1 MKKKFDSPKLISSFY
16 SSIITI
22 FQILQKKKRKI
33 RKLNFLNNSSS
44 SIYIII
50 RNGLSMHA
58 TLEEGRAR
66 SRASD
71 LVTSKFNKRHKPIR
85 TAAKTRRAIKPAIT
99 RFSLSL
105 FSRQRRGRGK
115 RRLRG
120 MGRSVWLC
128 VAWWLTGKVRGA
140 RERISGGR
148 WRAHRDVRSPNY
160 SRIKSMFLRAWPIP
174 ASR

>member
-105 FSRQRRGRGK
+105 SLLSPETGK
-115 RRLRG
+115 RKKKAPRDGTKR
-120 MGRSVWLC
+120 VALC
-128 VAWWLTGKVRGA
+128 CMVVNRKG
-140 RERISGGR
+140 
-148 WRAHRDVRSPNY
+148 
-160 SRIKSMFLRAWPIP
+160 
-174 ASR
+174 

>member
-44 SIYIII
+44 SIII

-105 FSRQRRGRGK
+105 SLLSPETGK
-115 RRLRG
+115 RKKKTPRDGTKR
-120 MGRSVWLC
+120 VALC
-128 VAWWLTGKVRGA
+128 CMVVNRKG
-140 RERISGGR
+140 
-148 WRAHRDVRSPNY
+148 
-160 SRIKSMFLRAWPIP
+160 
-174 ASR
+174 

>member
-33 RKLNFLNNSSS
+33 GKLNFLNNSSS
-44 SIYIII
+44 SIII

-105 FSRQRRGRGK
+105 SSLARDGEEEKEDSEGWDEAC
-115 RRLRG
+115 G
-120 MGRSVWLC
+120 SVLH
-128 VAWWLTGKVRGA
+128 
-140 RERISGGR
+140 GG
-148 WRAHRDVRSPNY
+148 
-160 SRIKSMFLRAWPIP
+160 
-174 ASR
+174 

>member
-44 SIYIII
+44 SIIIQ
-50 RNGLSMHA
+50 NGLSMHA

-105 FSRQRRGRGK
+105 SLLSPETGK
-115 RRLRG
+115 RKKKAPRDGTKR
-120 MGRSVWLC
+120 VALC
-128 VAWWLTGKVRGA
+128 CMVVNRKG
-140 RERISGGR
+140 
-148 WRAHRDVRSPNY
+148 
-160 SRIKSMFLRAWPIP
+160 
-174 ASR
+174 

>member
-1 MKKKFDSPKLISSFY
+1 MKKKFDSPKLISSFH

-22 FQILQKKKRKI
+22 FQILQKKKKRKI

-44 SIYIII
+44 SIII

-105 FSRQRRGRGK
+105 SLLSPETGK
-115 RRLRG
+115 RKKKAPRDGTKR
-120 MGRSVWLC
+120 VALC
-128 VAWWLTGKVRGA
+128 CMVVNRKG
-140 RERISGGR
+140 
-148 WRAHRDVRSPNY
+148 
-160 SRIKSMFLRAWPIP
+160 
-174 ASR
+174 

>member
-44 SIYIII
+44 SIII

-105 FSRQRRGRGK
+105 SLLSPETGK
-115 RRLRG
+115 RKKKAPRDGTKR
-120 MGRSVWLC
+120 VALC
-128 VAWWLTGKVRGA
+128 CMVVNRKG
-140 RERISGGR
+140 
-148 WRAHRDVRSPNY
+148 
-160 SRIKSMFLRAWPIP
+160 
-174 ASR
+174 

>member
-1 MKKKFDSPKLISSFY
+1 
-16 SSIITI
+16 
-22 FQILQKKKRKI
+22 
-33 RKLNFLNNSSS
+33 
-44 SIYIII
+44 
-50 RNGLSMHA
+50 MHA

-99 RFSLSL
+99 RFSLSSL
-105 FSRQRRGRGK
+105 VVGGGGKSAEERREKEG
-115 RRLRG
+115 RG

-128 VAWWLTGKVRGA
+128 VARWLTGKVRGV